1 MFDYKAALASVLN
14 LQDKSEIS
22 DIYWADTTAIFNID
36 EDKFYLI
43 ELVEKEL
50 QAYVIK
56 RWQDGYS
63 YLRLQPNEEKQ
74 QTLNELENGFHVV
87 I

>member
-1 MFDYKAALASVLN
+1 MFDYKAALAGFLN
-14 LQDKSEIS
+14 LRDKSEIS
-22 DIYWADTTAIFNID
+22 DIYWADTTAIFNITK
-36 EDKFYLI
+36 DKFYLI

-63 YLRLQPNEEKQ
+63 YLRLQPNEEKK
-74 QTLNELENGFHVV
+74 QTLEELENGFHV
-87 I
+87 II

>member
-1 MFDYKAALASVLN
+1 MFDYKAALAGVLN
-14 LQDKSEIS
+14 LRDTSEIG
-22 DIYWADTTAIFNID
+22 DIYWADTAAIFNID

-74 QTLNELENGFHVV
+74 TTLNELENGFHVV

>member
-14 LQDKSEIS
+14 LRDKSEID